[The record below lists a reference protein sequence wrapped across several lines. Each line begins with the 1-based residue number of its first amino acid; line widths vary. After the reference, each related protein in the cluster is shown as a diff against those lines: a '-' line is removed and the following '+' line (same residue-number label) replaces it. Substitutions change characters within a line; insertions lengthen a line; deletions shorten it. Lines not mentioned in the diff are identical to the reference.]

1 MNIGQLDR
9 QVTLQRPTAAP
20 ANAFG
25 GAGQAQVFT
34 DVATVAAGVKY
45 APGGEAQQ
53 AQQQTAT
60 QRISFTIRY
69 QPDVRPSWRLL
80 YEGRTFQITDVAEIG
95 RRRGTL
101 LTCYSHG

>member
-9 QVTLQRPTAAP
+9 QVTLQAP
-20 ANAFG
+20 ATVAQDDY
-25 GAGQAQVFT
+25 GQPAPISFT

-45 APGGEAQQ
+45 DKGNEALAADQN
-53 AQQQTAT
+53 TAT
-60 QRISFTIRY
+60 QRIVFTIRY
-69 QPDVRPSWRLL
+69 RADVRPTWQIA

-101 LTCYSHG
+101 LTSYSHG

>member
-9 QVTLQRPTAAP
+9 QVTLQQPAPAP

-25 GAGQAQVFT
+25 AAGQAQVFT

-45 APGGEAQQ
+45 TPGGEGQQ

-69 QPDVRPSWRLL
+69 RLDVRPTWRLG

-95 RRRGTL
+95 RRRGTV

>member
-9 QVTLQRPTAAP
+9 QVTLRQPAPAP
-20 ANAFG
+20 ANLYGA
-25 GAGQAQVFT
+25 AGQTQVFT
-34 DVATVAAGVKY
+34 DVATVAASVKY
-45 APGGEAQQ
+45 DKGTEAVAANQN
-53 AQQQTAT
+53 TAT

-69 QPDVRPSWRLL
+69 RADVRPTWQLA

-95 RRRGTL
+95 RRRGTI